1 MSYQALY
8 RKYRPKTFDGI
19 IGQNHITDTLANQI
33 QAGKIVHA
41 YLFCGSRGTGKTS
54 TAKIFARAI
63 NCLSPQNGSACGKCA
78 VCTNSASEMDIIEID
93 AASNNRVDE
102 IRDLRENVKF
112 MPTCGKYKIYII
124 DEVHML
130 TDSAYNALLKTLE
143 EPPSH
148 VVFILA
154 TTEAHKLPATILSRC
169 VRFDFELV
177 SVENLT
183 KHLADVFTQEGIKYE
198 EEALKVIASA
208 GEGSVRDTLS
218 IADSVTA
225 YAGGNITLAK
235 VLEILSL
242 NDADLARCRNRFET
256 RDYRYIDA
264 CRAALFHEVIVDL
277 IVEEHLGDDIVCS
290 CVNFTFQVC
299 DVGLQIRRLE
309 MLLRICSDSNAE
321 VSVIGLEPSFP
332 AICVASLVASDAF
345 HKLARIAVAAKG
357 RGEPFFARHAVSTQ
371 RNNIVNSHESQV
383 VQLAFDLFRCTASAD
398 DMRHDFHVIFR
409 HDRSAYSCLT
419 DAVSNQVLC
428 E

>member
-1 MSYQALY
+1 MLAFFLVLRYNNNMSYQALY
-8 RKYRPKTFDGI
+8 RKYRPTTFDGI

-63 NCLSPQNGSACGKCA
+63 NCLSPQNGSACGKCD

-183 KHLADVFTQEGIKYE
+183 KHLADVFTKEGIIYE
-198 EEALKVIASA
+198 EDALKVIASA

-242 NDADLARCRNRFET
+242 NDNQTYIDLTNAMFKQDLGKCLEMIDRAYHAGKNMSVLAKDLSRHCRNLLVIKTCSSPNEILNIPENIYKDFELQAKEAKQK
-256 RDYRYIDA
+256 DLMLAMKIFGGIEAELRY
-264 CRAALFHEVIVDL
+264 ALSPKLL
-277 IVEEHLGDDIVCS
+277 IETAI
-290 CVNFTFQVC
+290 VNFITEISG
-299 DVGLQIRRLE
+299 DVKK
-309 MLLRICSDSNAE
+309 N
-321 VSVIGLEPSFP
+321 
-332 AICVASLVASDAF
+332 
-345 HKLARIAVAAKG
+345 
-357 RGEPFFARHAVSTQ
+357 
-371 RNNIVNSHESQV
+371 
-383 VQLAFDLFRCTASAD
+383 
-398 DMRHDFHVIFR
+398 
-409 HDRSAYSCLT
+409 
-419 DAVSNQVLC
+419 
-428 E
+428 